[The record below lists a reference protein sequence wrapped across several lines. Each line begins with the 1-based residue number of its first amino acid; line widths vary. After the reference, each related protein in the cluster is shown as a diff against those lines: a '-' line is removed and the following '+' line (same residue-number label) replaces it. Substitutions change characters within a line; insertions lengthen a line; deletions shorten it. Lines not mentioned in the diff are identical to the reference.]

1 MKTPADIRS
10 VTLAEWTEFI
20 EKLSAESDYQI
31 IILDFGNDV
40 CGLYGLLNQ
49 CTKIY
54 TPMLL
59 DEDSKRKIRNF
70 ETVLRDENFEK
81 VIESM
86 EKIVLPVG
94 VDTIG
99 VNRFIEEWTERNVL
113 L

>member
-1 MKTPADIRS
+1 M
-10 VTLAEWTEFI
+10 
-20 EKLSAESDYQI
+20 
-31 IILDFGNDV
+31 
-40 CGLYGLLNQ
+40 
-49 CTKIY
+49 
-54 TPMLL
+54 
-59 DEDSKRKIRNF
+59 RNF